1 LRRDRASKLCRLLIA
16 GLRLTEHEPV
26 FDYKV
31 LTFDVAK
38 IAKPAEQ
45 DLLKVGVRG
54 RCEIAETSVPKFG

>member
-1 LRRDRASKLCRLLIA
+1 LLIA